1 MIIEIVTDGRKNSL
15 SHIIKS
21 DSRKIELRAC
31 HRDKDIK
38 QIIYKERSNQYKG
51 HLFEPFEPINEIK
64 QRHNQHHRIIEEI
77 SHIKRFADQNMR
89 KRMAEPD
96 SRLSTE
102 DKLFDGSKDMVQVR
116 KKAIEFKSI
125 RIPIGKQAHLNDDTH
140 KRREL
145 TRGKPIK
152 IHQQESHCSN
162 HGSIQ

>member
-1 MIIEIVTDGRKNSL
+1 MAGKTPLATLSNPIAGR
-15 SHIIKS
+15 
-21 DSRKIELRAC
+21 IELRAC

-96 SRLSTE
+96 AGCPLKINCSMVAKTWSR
-102 DKLFDGSKDMVQVR
+102 FG
-116 KKAIEFKSI
+116 KS
-125 RIPIGKQAHLNDDTH
+125 D
-140 KRREL
+140 
-145 TRGKPIK
+145 
-152 IHQQESHCSN
+152 
-162 HGSIQ
+162 